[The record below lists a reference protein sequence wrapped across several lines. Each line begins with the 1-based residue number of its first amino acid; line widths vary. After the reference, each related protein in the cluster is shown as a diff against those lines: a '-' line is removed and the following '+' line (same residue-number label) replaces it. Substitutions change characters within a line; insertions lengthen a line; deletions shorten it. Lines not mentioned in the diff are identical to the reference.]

1 MPPEHLT
8 STIAGIA
15 TRSAPSQVLPL
26 GRHHPPPANRG
37 CEGGGLPESG
47 QGSSRLPERAEDSGL
62 PESGQRAAD
71 CPSEQRTASENSTK
85 NKESLEE
92 SRYSRGTTCGGEPR
106 KWVSGAPER
115 KDQSSTLLKGSGGSE
130 DRRSRSRRER
140 KAGKTGRGTIHA
152 PIQRL
157 CGGPCTHTTAL
168 RRAMYP
174 NSGFAAHFGSNLSQK
189 GCLVLFVLPEKGRPT
204 LRLRKCPV
212 QRKAKSAGKRL
223 RSTKQPLCDSFSSGN
238 VGKGVFGA
246 SRFAFLNRGRLAPKQ
261 SKNTSGARP
270 ERRCGLRECDL
281 GRGATQMPVRNE
293 RAQAQGTIT
302 ADPLLASPPPEI
314 APPCARR
321 ATNRPS
327 RTASQGGWAPARRAR
342 IEPASPGT

>member
-1 MPPEHLT
+1 MRKR
-8 STIAGIA
+8 AA
-15 TRSAPSQVLPL
+15 
-26 GRHHPPPANRG
+26 RG
-37 CEGGGLPESG
+37 SEGG
-47 QGSSRLPERAEDSGL
+47 
-62 PESGQRAAD
+62 
-71 CPSEQRTASENSTK
+71 K
-85 NKESLEE
+85 
-92 SRYSRGTTCGGEPR
+92 
-106 KWVSGAPER
+106 
-115 KDQSSTLLKGSGGSE
+115 
-130 DRRSRSRRER
+130 SRSRRER
-140 KAGKTGRGTIHA
+140 KAGKTGRGTSHV

-157 CGGPCTHTTAL
+157 CGGPCIQTAVL
-168 RRAMYP
+168 WRAMYP

-189 GCLVLFVLPEKGRPT
+189 GCLVLFVMPKKGFPT
-204 LRLRKCPV
+204 LRLLKCPV
-212 QRKAKSAGKRL
+212 QRKVKSVGERL
-223 RSTKQPLCDSFSSGN
+223 RSTKQPLCDSFSSDN

-270 ERRCGLRECDL
+270 ERRCGLRECEL

-321 ATNRPS
+321 ATNRLS
-327 RTASQGGWAPARRAR
+327 RTARPIGFPARQARGGRTPARRAR